1 MVPMTTKVKQRRSG
15 KNLRYVMLVEICQ
28 KYTKSVLGCEQVSF
42 YIYVQL
48 SVVLAREPL
57 VFLSN

>member
-1 MVPMTTKVKQRRSG
+1 
-15 KNLRYVMLVEICQ
+15 MLVEICQ